1 MVGKICTVCR
11 RCSYNNRH
19 LSFFTYP
26 SDPIRRYE
34 WLEAVDRLDLLQ
46 KLNNH
51 KTRGN
56 HRICEIHFEGIYVK
70 RSKLNE
76 GRKCLSKD
84 AFPTR
89 CLAATAMYKKNAIW
103 GNSTNQNTPIGKQ
116 IPTPSRYNLRPVKKE
131 KKYID
136 DDDDQDSN
144 IEEIV
149 PYNYKSNRHTEV
161 KTPPSPPYYV
171 DPSLFC
177 ESVIKVSQSTQTPH
191 KSILNINYQ
200 RKLEYPS
207 EIKRLRAERATSG
220 DETFIETNSQ
230 FLSPNLAKLIKWRLS
245 SADSNEQVKLD
256 LFALNLYYS
265 TNLYNLLKDMLSL
278 PSRESLK
285 KFLLPKTT
293 RLSEHFVNAFRC
305 KINNM
310 SNKER
315 ICSFSVGSILL
326 KPNLYYNIKY
336 DRIIGLHD
344 IDGVQN
350 IFLAKYAV
358 LLMVHGIL
366 ENWQQPVAYAFISEY
381 DHSPEISIWID
392 EVLTTLINIGLD
404 IRAFVSDPRSE
415 FLYASETRFVSP
427 EKSFFTIN
435 GTDIF
440 YTYDTTQLL
449 KIVKNNLKSC
459 DFYYG
464 PNLKISNNIEF
475 FIKLSNLCNLLN
487 SKLRSSNCQ
496 YKRAFSNKRYQKN
509 FLNHMSQLFNN
520 LKVVRKI
527 DGVDVTDNMKFIEG
541 FQITINSVLKLFEE
555 LNFLGVRYLLTCRL
569 NHNRLH
575 RFLAHIKQSNCKVEC
590 TPRQFNRSFV
600 RSFVYNMLKKPMSI
614 NNTENTLDSEEFS
627 QQLLDDE
634 IQGVENVCNQP
645 LLVHTTDYRELLPE
659 KNAFVYFCKY
669 CYMKCIEE
677 HKCDS
682 FQFYL
687 DEFQQQKE
695 CVTHHCSVS
704 LDLNVHNCK
713 MSPPDDFTEFL
724 MILENKFKE
733 YFTPDV
739 QINSVGQEILKNLE
753 EYGFGMPCPCF
764 PIDYLKALFVR
775 VRLFYTIRRNNK
787 FLKNRKSV
795 RSLKVFS
802 L

>member
-1 MVGKICTVCR
+1 MCFIFIL
-11 RCSYNNRH
+11 YI
-19 LSFFTYP
+19 F
-26 SDPIRRYE
+26 RRYE
-34 WLEAVDRLDLLQ
+34 WLAAVDRLDLLQ
-46 KLNNH
+46 KLSNH

-56 HRICEIHFEGIYVK
+56 HRICEVHFESKYVR

-84 AFPTR
+84 AFPTL
-89 CLAATAMYKKNAIW
+89 CLASTMMYTNNDVWKNSIIEKP
-103 GNSTNQNTPIGKQ
+103 TPIVKQ
-116 IPTPSRYNLRPVKKE
+116 ISTPSRYNLRPVKKE
-131 KKYID
+131 KKYIE
-136 DDDDQDSN
+136 DDDQDSCV
-144 IEEIV
+144 EEVV
-149 PYNYKSNRHTEV
+149 PYNYKSNNTPV
-161 KTPPSPPYYV
+161 KTPSSPPFYV
-171 DPSLFC
+171 DPSLYC
-177 ESVIKVSQSTQTPH
+177 ESVIKVSQCTQTPH
-191 KSILNINYQ
+191 KSISNISYQ
-200 RKLEYPS
+200 RKLDYPS
-207 EIKRLRAERATSG
+207 DIKKQRIEENG
-220 DETFIETNSQ
+220 DETSIEANSQ
-230 FLSPNLAKLIKWRLS
+230 FLSPNLAKLVKWRLS
-245 SADSNEQVKLD
+245 SANSNEHVKLN

-265 TNLYNLLKDMLSL
+265 SNLYNLLKDMLNL
-278 PSRESLK
+278 PSRDSLK
-285 KFLLPKTT
+285 SFLLPKTT

-310 SNKER
+310 SSKER

-344 IDGVQN
+344 IDGIQN

-392 EVLTTLINIGLD
+392 EVLSTLINIGLD

-415 FLYASETRFVSP
+415 FLYTSETRFVSP
-427 EKSFFTIN
+427 EKSFFTMN

-509 FLNHMSQLFNN
+509 FLNHMLELFNN

-527 DGVDVTDNMKFIEG
+527 DGADVTDNMKFIEG
-541 FQITINSVLKLFEE
+541 FQVTINSVLHLFEE

-575 RFLAHIKQSNCKVEC
+575 RFLARMKQSNCKIEC
-590 TPRQFNRSFV
+590 TPRQFHRSFV
-600 RSFVYNMLKKPMSI
+600 RSFVSNMLKKPMSL
-614 NNTENTLDSEEFS
+614 NYTENSLDSEEFS

-634 IQGVENVCNQP
+634 IQGVETVCNQP

-659 KNAFVYFCKY
+659 KNAFVYFSRY
-669 CYMKCIEE
+669 CYVKCVEE

-682 FQFYL
+682 FQCYL
-687 DEFQQQKE
+687 DEFLEQKE
-695 CVTHHCSVS
+695 SVPYHCSVS
-704 LDLNVHNCK
+704 IDLNIHNCK
-713 MSPPDDFTEFL
+713 MSPPEDFTEFL

-733 YFTPDV
+733 YFNPDV
-739 QINSVGQEILKNLE
+739 QINSVAQELLKQLE

-775 VRLFYTIRRNNK
+775 VRLFYTIKRNNK
-787 FLKNRKSV
+787 LLKNKKSV

>member
-136 DDDDQDSN
+136 DDDQDSN

-245 SADSNEQVKLD
+245 SADSNEQIKLD

-293 RLSEHFVNAFRC
+293 RL
-305 KINNM
+305 K
-310 SNKER
+310 
-315 ICSFSVGSILL
+315 
-326 KPNLYYNIKY
+326 
-336 DRIIGLHD
+336 
-344 IDGVQN
+344 
-350 IFLAKYAV
+350 
-358 LLMVHGIL
+358 
-366 ENWQQPVAYAFISEY
+366 
-381 DHSPEISIWID
+381 
-392 EVLTTLINIGLD
+392 
-404 IRAFVSDPRSE
+404 
-415 FLYASETRFVSP
+415 
-427 EKSFFTIN
+427 
-435 GTDIF
+435 
-440 YTYDTTQLL
+440 
-449 KIVKNNLKSC
+449 
-459 DFYYG
+459 
-464 PNLKISNNIEF
+464 
-475 FIKLSNLCNLLN
+475 
-487 SKLRSSNCQ
+487 
-496 YKRAFSNKRYQKN
+496 
-509 FLNHMSQLFNN
+509 
-520 LKVVRKI
+520 
-527 DGVDVTDNMKFIEG
+527 
-541 FQITINSVLKLFEE
+541 
-555 LNFLGVRYLLTCRL
+555 
-569 NHNRLH
+569 
-575 RFLAHIKQSNCKVEC
+575 
-590 TPRQFNRSFV
+590 
-600 RSFVYNMLKKPMSI
+600 
-614 NNTENTLDSEEFS
+614 NTLDSEEFS

-687 DEFQQQKE
+687 DESQQQKE
-695 CVTHHCSVS
+695 CVTHLCSVS

-713 MSPPDDFTEFL
+713 MTPPDDFTEFL